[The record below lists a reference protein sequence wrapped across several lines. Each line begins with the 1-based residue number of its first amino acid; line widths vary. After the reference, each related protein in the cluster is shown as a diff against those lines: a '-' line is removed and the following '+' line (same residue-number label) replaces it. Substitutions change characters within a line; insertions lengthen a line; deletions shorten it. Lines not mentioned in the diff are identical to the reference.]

1 MLVIGL
7 CIRAEREPQ
16 SDTGHDT
23 PLAMTR
29 ILIADDHDV
38 VRSGLRRV
46 VEAQPGWEVVAEAT
60 DGKDAINKAAATKPD
75 VAVLDSMMPLINGL
89 EATRQ
94 IRARLPKTEV
104 LIFTI
109 HDDERHIAELLE
121 AGARGYVL
129 KSDLTGQLLKA
140 IESLAEHK
148 PFFTATVSETLLGSF
163 LTQQRRDRI
172 CLDDW
177 DQTLVR
183 LIADGH
189 ANRQVATILGVG
201 LKTVESRRAA
211 IMRRLNLS
219 SAAAMVLYAIR
230 NGLIEP

>member
-1 MLVIGL
+1 
-7 CIRAEREPQ
+7 
-16 SDTGHDT
+16 
-23 PLAMTR
+23 
-29 ILIADDHDV
+29 
-38 VRSGLRRV
+38 
-46 VEAQPGWEVVAEAT
+46 
-60 DGKDAINKAAATKPD
+60 
-75 VAVLDSMMPLINGL
+75 MPLINGV

-140 IESLAEHK
+140 IELLAEHK

>member
-1 MLVIGL
+1 
-7 CIRAEREPQ
+7 
-16 SDTGHDT
+16 
-23 PLAMTR
+23 MTR

-46 VEAQPGWEVVAEAT
+46 LEAQPGWEVVAEAA
-60 DGKDAINKAAATKPD
+60 DGKDAIDKAAATKPD
-75 VAVLDSMMPLINGL
+75 VAVLDSMMPLVNGV

-109 HDDERHIAELLE
+109 HDDEQHIAELLE
-121 AGARGYVL
+121 AGARGYIL
-129 KSDLTGQLLKA
+129 KSDITGQLLNA

-148 PFFTATVSETLLGSF
+148 PFFTAMVSETLLGTF
-163 LTQQRRDRI
+163 LTQQRRDAI
-172 CLDDW
+172 CLSDW
-177 DQTLVR
+177 ERSVVQ
-183 LIADGH
+183 LIAEGH
-189 ANRQVATILGVG
+189 TNVQVANILKVS
-201 LKTVESRRAA
+201 LKTVENRRTA

-230 NGLIEP
+230 SGFVEP

>member
-1 MLVIGL
+1 
-7 CIRAEREPQ
+7 
-16 SDTGHDT
+16 
-23 PLAMTR
+23 MTR
-29 ILIADDHDV
+29 ILIADDHCV

-46 VEAQPGWEVVAEAT
+46 VEAQPGWEVVAEAA
-60 DGKDAINKAAATKPD
+60 DGKDAIDKAAATKPD
-75 VAVLDSMMPLINGL
+75 VAVLDSMMPLVNGV

-109 HDDERHIAELLE
+109 HDDEQHIAELLE

-129 KSDLTGQLLKA
+129 KSDITGQLLKA

-163 LTQQRRDRI
+163 LTQKRRDGI
-172 CLDDW
+172 CLSDW
-177 DQTLVR
+177 ERTVVQ
-183 LIADGH
+183 LIAEGH
-189 ANRQVATILGVG
+189 TNRQAAKVLEVS
-201 LKTVESRRAA
+201 LKTVENSRTA

-230 NGLIEP
+230 NGLVEA

>member
-75 VAVLDSMMPLINGL
+75 VAVLDS
-89 EATRQ
+89 RC
-94 IRARLPKTEV
+94 R
-104 LIFTI
+104 
-109 HDDERHIAELLE
+109 
-121 AGARGYVL
+121 
-129 KSDLTGQLLKA
+129 
-140 IESLAEHK
+140 
-148 PFFTATVSETLLGSF
+148 
-163 LTQQRRDRI
+163 
-172 CLDDW
+172 
-177 DQTLVR
+177 
-183 LIADGH
+183 
-189 ANRQVATILGVG
+189 
-201 LKTVESRRAA
+201 
-211 IMRRLNLS
+211 
-219 SAAAMVLYAIR
+219 
-230 NGLIEP
+230 

>member
-1 MLVIGL
+1 
-7 CIRAEREPQ
+7 
-16 SDTGHDT
+16 
-23 PLAMTR
+23 MTR

-46 VEAQPGWEVVAEAT
+46 LEAQPGWEVVAEAA
-60 DGKDAINKAAATKPD
+60 DGKDAIRKAAATTPD
-75 VAVLDSMMPLINGL
+75 VAVLDSMMPLVNGV

-94 IRARLPKTEV
+94 IRARLRKTEV

-109 HDDERHIAELLE
+109 YDDERHIAELLE

-129 KSDLTGQLLKA
+129 KSDHTKQLLSA
-140 IESLAEHK
+140 VESLAEHK
-148 PFFTATVSETLLGSF
+148 PFFTAMVSETLLGSF
-163 LTQQRRDRI
+163 LTQQRRDAI
-172 CLDDW
+172 CLSDW
-177 DQTLVR
+177 EQSVVQ
-183 LIADGH
+183 LIAEGH
-189 ANRQVATILGVG
+189 TNGQVAKILKVN
-201 LKTVESRRAA
+201 LKTVEYRRTA

>member
-1 MLVIGL
+1 
-7 CIRAEREPQ
+7 
-16 SDTGHDT
+16 
-23 PLAMTR
+23 MTR
-29 ILIADDHDV
+29 ILIADDHEV
-38 VRSGLRRV
+38 IRSGLRRV
-46 VEAQPGWEVVAEAT
+46 VEARPGWEVVAEAA
-60 DGKDAINKAAATKPD
+60 DGKDAINKAAAAKPD
-75 VAVLDSMMPLINGL
+75 VAVLDSMMPLINGV

-104 LIFTI
+104 LIFTV

-148 PFFTATVSETLLGSF
+148 PFFTAIVSEALLGSF
-163 LTQQRRDRI
+163 LTQQRRERV

-177 DQTLVR
+177 DRTLVR

-211 IMRRLNLS
+211 IMRRLNLP

-230 NGLIEP
+230 NGLIAP